1 MVFLWGRVYVTG
13 DPPPQLVAKKNDEK
27 VGIENCSMGSSNDK
41 QEEK

>member
-1 MVFLWGRVYVTG
+1 MTG

-27 VGIENCSMGSSNDK
+27 VGTENCSMGSSNDK